1 MPAKL
6 LSKVGTVIAKL
17 ALSVMLFVFGAGIV
31 KQVALAFGSTYVSSG
46 LVYAM
51 MVSLILPIWFR
62 AHIPWKIAAGSA
74 AFMAGISVYMAG
86 RLLVLLFQAG
96 VITNIEFAS
105 LSAGVLAGFSVI
117 VSLVV
122 AILVLRLGRKRSASP
137 SSP

>member
-62 AHIPWKIAAGSA
+62 APIPWKIAAGSA
-74 AFMAGISVYMAG
+74 AFMAGILTYTAG
-86 RLLVLLFQAG
+86 R
-96 VITNIEFAS
+96 S

-122 AILVLRLGRKRSASP
+122 VILVLRLGRKRSADP